1 MALYEG
7 MFLLDND
14 TVRAGWAG
22 AKAAVTDLIAKHG
35 GQVVTARRWDE
46 RPLTYPIRGRHR
58 ATYLLV
64 HFEMLG
70 DAIPQF
76 HRDLEIKDDVLRYL
90 QLRVAAV
97 PELERQLAEAEG
109 ADDFVVPEP
118 PKDTP
123 PPIAPELFSERE
135 ERRERR
141 PRDQERSNDGDE
153 DSGDGEDQDED
164 SEEEAPALATGGKG
178 KKED

>member
-1 MALYEG
+1 
-7 MFLLDND
+7 
-14 TVRAGWAG
+14 
-22 AKAAVTDLIAKHG
+22 
-35 GQVVTARRWDE
+35 
-46 RPLTYPIRGRHR
+46 
-58 ATYLLV
+58 LLV